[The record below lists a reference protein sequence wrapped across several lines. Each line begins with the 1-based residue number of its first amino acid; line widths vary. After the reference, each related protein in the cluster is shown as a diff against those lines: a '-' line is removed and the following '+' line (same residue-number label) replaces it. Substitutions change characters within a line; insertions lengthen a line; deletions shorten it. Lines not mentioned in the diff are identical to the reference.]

1 MKAMG
6 GGNEPGCEEG
16 QKPGGGENGGS
27 ASEPSATEPGIS
39 DSSLEGSGA
48 QARDNVAYSDDESAD
63 NRSAGDYAA
72 REEDAR
78 GSQLAQTG
86 DDAKIIVPVGVML
99 ALASF
104 AVLRRS
110 RRRNL
115 GYRAA

>member
-1 MKAMG
+1 MRG
-6 GGNEPGCEEG
+6 GPE
-16 QKPGGGENGGS
+16 
-27 ASEPSATEPGIS
+27 ARSATEPGIS